1 MLPKLEGI
9 IARRILLNWWL
20 EPEVARRLVPPP
32 FEPAIVNGFAVGGIC
47 LIRLEQVRP
56 AGMPAALGIA
66 SENMAHRIAV
76 RYPGADGPSSADG
89 GLRMN
94 WKDGVYIL
102 RRDTGSLVNTLL
114 GGRVFPGVH
123 YDAEFQISEKESA
136 LSLHVL
142 SNDGSTDVRL
152 RALTGVPW
160 KWSLLF
166 PRLADA
172 SAFFER
178 GSRGFSCRL
187 DGGGV
192 EGVELRQQHWEMSPL
207 AVEEV
212 HSAFFD
218 NEKRFPRGS
227 AGFDS
232 AVIMRGIPHTW
243 HELQE
248 VPELVG
254 TES

>member
-1 MLPKLEGI
+1 MMPVLEGI

-20 EPEVARRLVPPP
+20 EPEAARRLVPAP
-32 FEPAIVNGFAVGGIC
+32 FEPAMVNGYAVGGIC

-76 RYPGADGPSSADG
+76 RYPSSDGW
-89 GLRMN
+89 R
-94 WKDGVYIL
+94 DGVYIL
-102 RRDTGSLVNTLL
+102 RRDTGSLINSLL
-114 GGRVFPGVH
+114 GGRVFPGVNC
-123 YDAEFQISEKESA
+123 DAEFQVAEEERGLRIN
-136 LSLHVL
+136 VL
-142 SNDGSTDVRL
+142 SNDGSADVTL
-152 RALTGVPW
+152 RARTGVGW

-166 PRLADA
+166 PRLLDA
-172 SAFFER
+172 AGFFER

-187 DGGGV
+187 DGRGV
-192 EGVELRQQHWEMSPL
+192 EGMEVRQQHWEMSPL

-212 HSAFFD
+212 RSAFFD
-218 NEKRFPRGS
+218 NAKRFPRGT

-243 HELQE
+243 HALAE
-248 VPELVG
+248 VPEL
-254 TES
+254 EAAMR

>member
-1 MLPKLEGI
+1 MLPTLEGI

-20 EPEVARRLVPPP
+20 EPEAARRLVPEP

-47 LIRLEQVRP
+47 LIRLEQMRTVR
-56 AGMPAALGIA
+56 MPAALGVS

-76 RYPGADGPSSADG
+76 RYPSVG
-89 GLRMN
+89 GMR
-94 WKDGVYIL
+94 DGVYIL
-102 RRDTGSLVNTLL
+102 RRDTGSLINVLL
-114 GGRVFPGVH
+114 GGRIFPGVNS
-123 YDAEFQISEKESA
+123 DAEFQIVEGEGG
-136 LSLHVL
+136 LSVNVF
-142 SNDGSTDVRL
+142 SNDGSADVNL
-152 RALTGVPW
+152 RARSGVAW

-166 PRLADA
+166 PRLVDA
-172 SAFFER
+172 AGFFER

-187 DGGGV
+187 DGRGV
-192 EGVELRQQHWEMSPL
+192 EGMEVRQKHWEMSPL

-212 HSAFFD
+212 RSAFFD
-218 NEKRFPRGS
+218 NEQRFPRGS

-243 HELQE
+243 HALSE

-254 TES
+254 TAR